1 MAKNG
6 NGKSSGG
13 GRFFWFLCGLAIGAG
28 LAMLFT
34 PQRGE
39 ETRKQLAEQAEL
51 FSKRGR
57 LDYDQIVHL
66 IRERANDAIVLGK
79 EAYARSKDEVST
91 RYQKA
96 KSGA

>member
-13 GRFFWFLCGLAIGAG
+13 GRFFWFVCGLAIGAG
-28 LAMLFT
+28 LAVLFA
-34 PQRGE
+34 PQPGE

-51 FSKRGR
+51 FTKRGR
-57 LDYDQIVHL
+57 LDYDQIVQTF
-66 IRERANDAIVLGK
+66 RERANDAIVLGK
-79 EAYARSKDEVST
+79 EAYSRSKDEVST

>member
-1 MAKNG
+1 VAK

-13 GRFFWFLCGLAIGAG
+13 RFFWFVCGVAVGAG
-28 LAMLFT
+28 LAMLFA
-34 PQRGE
+34 PQPGE

-57 LDYDQIVHL
+57 LDYDQIVQT
-66 IRERANDAIVLGK
+66 IRERASDAIVLGR
-79 EAYARSKDEVST
+79 EAYSRAKDEVNT
-91 RYQKA
+91 RYDRA